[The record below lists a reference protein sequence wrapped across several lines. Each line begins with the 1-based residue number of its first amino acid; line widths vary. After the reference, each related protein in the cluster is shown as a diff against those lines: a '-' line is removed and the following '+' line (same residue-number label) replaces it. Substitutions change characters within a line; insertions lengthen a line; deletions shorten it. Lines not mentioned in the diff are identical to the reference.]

1 MPTEFS
7 IPDKSDPPNQRQMP
21 SLSETVMLSMSDID
35 LLTEAGPPRKFW
47 DWLAFFVQVTTVYRF
62 LALGYRWLR
71 PDPEF
76 LDFSTR
82 VTKLPAILLNGTNV
96 AEEYLPS
103 GRASYEQI
111 GHWDGLAQLDQLLA
125 G

>member
-7 IPDKSDPPNQRQMP
+7 IPDKSDPPNQRLMP
-21 SLSETVMLSMSDID
+21 SMRDID
-35 LLTEAGPPRKFW
+35 LSTEAGPHRKFW

-76 LDFSTR
+76 LDFSTGI
-82 VTKLPAILLNGTNV
+82 TKLPAILLNGTNV

-103 GRASYEQI
+103 GRSRSVGPTTGRLSRRQGE
-111 GHWDGLAQLDQLLA
+111 
-125 G
+125 